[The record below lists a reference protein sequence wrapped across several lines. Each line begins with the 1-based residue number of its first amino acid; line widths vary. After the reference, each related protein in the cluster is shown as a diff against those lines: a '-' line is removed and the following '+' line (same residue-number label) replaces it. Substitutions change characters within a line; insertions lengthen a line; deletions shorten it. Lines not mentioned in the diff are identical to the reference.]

1 MNPNDTHG
9 FSRRRLLALGGT
21 AFLGSAMLGAP
32 RLQGAEEEGVRQWIA
47 GLTQSDDTTGI
58 TLPSEENR
66 LALSLA
72 ENRFWNQ
79 VLMEHAQF
87 FVMLMPTPRLSGP
100 RSEAEKFMA
109 TFSDQLDDSRDTK
122 LTAETVSKFNQTS
135 ADHARRF
142 AEWKIRMRDEQAA
155 GRLQSLVWPSFFQ
168 AAAMEAFRFATRLQN
183 INGGKTAL
191 DRNEVVGFWL
201 SDSSDHAAMI
211 EHLLDPEE
219 HRLAHLAKEASKKFN
234 ELRAA
239 KPQKQGDKDPVMDAA
254 RERVALE
261 ATIHQG
267 IQDGRIHSI
276 IQPIMSDHMHR
287 EGLRFIE
294 ELRHAR

>member
-1 MNPNDTHG
+1 MNPHDTHG
-9 FSRRRLLALGGT
+9 LSRRRLLALGGS
-21 AFLGSAMLGAP
+21 AFLGSTLIRSP
-32 RLQGAEEEGVRQWIA
+32 RLHGAEEEGVRQWIA
-47 GLTQSDDTTGI
+47 GLTQSDDATGI
-58 TLPSEENR
+58 ALPSEENP

-87 FVMLMPTPRLSGP
+87 FVMLMPTPRLAGP
-100 RSEAEKFMA
+100 RGEAEKFMA
-109 TFSDQLDDSRDTK
+109 TFSDQLDDSRENK
-122 LTAETVSKFNQTS
+122 LTAESIAKFNQTS
-135 ADHARRF
+135 ADQARRF
-142 AEWKIRMRDEQAA
+142 ADWKIRMRDEQAA

-168 AAAMEAFRFATRLQN
+168 AAALEAFRFATRLQN

-201 SDSSDHAAMI
+201 SDSSDHAMMI

-219 HRLAHLAKEASKKFN
+219 HRLVHLAKETAKKFS

-239 KPQKQGDKDPVMDAA
+239 RPEKQGDRDPVMDAA

-261 ATIHQG
+261 ATVHQG

-276 IQPIMSDHMHR
+276 IQPIMADHMHR

-294 ELRHAR
+294 ELKRAR